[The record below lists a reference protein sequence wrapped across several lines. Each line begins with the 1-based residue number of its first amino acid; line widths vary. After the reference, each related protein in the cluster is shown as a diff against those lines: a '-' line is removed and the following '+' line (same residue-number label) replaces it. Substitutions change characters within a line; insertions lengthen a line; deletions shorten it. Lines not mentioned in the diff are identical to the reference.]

1 MPDPRTTQARL
12 DSLETRLSHQ
22 ERVIDDLSAVVT
34 AQWAAIDALKRR
46 LERLD
51 DRLEAAE
58 TREGAVVPQQRP
70 PHY

>member
-34 AQWAAIDALKRR
+34 TQWAAIDALKRR